1 MKNEANSNQ
10 NSKTLNSHLTKKLL
24 AAGGFVTGA
33 IVSLSPYLAKII
45 SPKTIYVT
53 DFVANNVTAN
63 SGEFSFKLQGKNQ
76 ADTAWVKKADLELVY
91 ISKNSRYQVKTKVE
105 YDPKTNS
112 FFTFADNLVGGSVYE
127 VQLVAANNPRY
138 YFSFTNSSQFFSTK
152 NQVEKFSH
160 YDIENDTIL
169 NLNLFDSQNLLQSAN
184 LILYY
189 KEVGTD
195 KILTANGQFS
205 SQTEEKQASFVLR
218 NLKKTA
224 KYEVVAIKY
233 HFDDPDQTFDLEI
246 SPLASRF
253 FAASP
258 LGGKI
263 VNLSQKSYG
272 LNSAL
277 VEISLAL
284 NNQKVKLEKNEKIN
298 LEYYWKDES
307 GAHQFGVAN
316 DVSLVFDANNKI
328 YANLDLKQIPGG
340 AKFWISRIWNN
351 SGTLAIKVENKLSFI
366 SAPEIARIKTFVD
379 GNNTSS
385 FDVKFNDQS
394 LLLNGKDV
402 KINFFADD
410 RPTKMLSAIG
420 QVVGNKLFS
429 FAKNLE
435 KEKHF
440 TISSLEIVNK
450 ATNFDESGQQ
460 QTSTIFFSQNFDQKE
475 KKFFTHATS
484 AQVES
489 ITTDKISEDS
499 TRISVVLDSIDDFIK
514 DKIATLYF
522 RVAGSNSLIKS
533 EAQAFKI
540 NGNKLVLTWDLINL
554 EPGTNYLID
563 SIGIA
568 DANQQFVNKLYLNFG
583 ANIGAE
589 KLNWTTKPAVSSISY
604 IPRSENS
611 VALNIAIKNI
621 LEPLKTAKIKYTELK
636 PGGQTR
642 TIQAQINNNS
652 IISNLLVDNL
662 EKGLD
667 YRIDSIE
674 IDGYKSSKGDADIL
688 KVSKTITP
696 AQRIF
701 GVHAPLVLTEIK
713 NTSEQQTSAK
723 LEVKFS
729 PETIKA
735 IGNNRVKVYYS
746 LAGSSKLLSAEAS
759 LGTQQQ
765 QQNKESV
772 TFELKDLEIGSKYNI
787 NSVVLVRE
795 IQPLLPNQQTI
806 TTERNIL
813 FGDASHQF
821 QPSQSSFFTKS
832 AVIEV
837 GYDNSYEQRVIA
849 TFTLAD
855 AKGDFLGKTA
865 KLKYTLKKK
874 NGDEKQAESAQK
886 KEGEITAPVVG
897 ARIRFDITDLYKQ
910 GLYEIDKN
918 SLEIVDGTTAVAAPA
933 GAAVQTSSRVRRE
946 VSQFQAQQNQ
956 AKIIP
961 FKENLLDSTEKSQFS
976 TIPKTANVTSL
987 TLKKRTKNTAEF
999 EIEFGKEFSK
1009 TAEVVQ
1015 SAEKLDD
1022 FLNTQ
1027 KLKVRFKKYGG
1038 EEQVQEVQ
1046 ATKNVETQKTTF
1058 NLTGLENGQQ
1068 YVILGFEQVKEENSE
1083 KPEVKINLD
1092 DLDFYKDQVIATSA
1106 VIKKLEVDTS
1116 VETQAKVHLELKDGG
1131 RYTAGKKVTVE
1142 LEKVDGTGGGAQ
1154 QVGQSSTFKQEATS
1168 LNGIY
1173 DFTFLN
1179 LEKVAK
1185 YKIKSVKFEKDPEIQ
1200 PQASQAQT
1208 QAANLVLSRSK
1219 RSLVDPNIQQF
1230 KAVFVNVQTAL
1241 TNEEEIDLLENQES
1255 ELEPKKTF
1263 VTSAQS
1269 AKVTKIEHES
1279 QQTTS
1284 LTVKLTLDKIDD
1296 YLGSKQITLTYKNL
1310 SQNKTQST
1318 QDATVNEGDKT
1329 ISFPLTGLNPG
1340 DRYEIESLQLKD
1352 ETTGVRNE
1360 KQLKKSEFKF
1370 EFDKSPTTQAG
1381 FEKQFFS
1388 PIPNLA
1394 EIKPESTS
1402 ETSVRITVKLND
1414 KAANWNGKFL
1424 QIKLESKNAVPPQ
1437 SQNSIY
1443 TAQIANGLAVFEISG
1458 LQKAGNY
1465 EIKEMKYSDNPAENS
1480 ASSIQ
1485 GQDVEGFSKTHNPQ
1499 QPQEKIKKEFE
1510 LDAESATI
1518 TDISYKS
1525 DNYSAD
1531 VTVKFDSTETFLTKE
1546 SNGKKRKL
1554 KFYFKNSQTG
1564 EEVTTEK
1571 EFENQEQQQ
1580 KRIQQ
1585 PELTLN
1591 LGGQAAATGVGAV
1604 QNSPLKAGSLYLL
1617 TKVEDI
1623 TEEGGPKKLKTF
1635 KFDKDLASLT
1645 PAPQPQA
1652 QTQTPEVLSKLFF
1665 ATKPEIIAYSIEKKD
1680 ETTYVANFDIADPLA
1695 GRDIEK
1701 GGFEGRN
1708 VTVKLERVFEPNGE
1722 EAKEDKPKEIQVEST
1737 VQKSKI
1743 NFEIKDNFTGFEKN
1757 ATYKVKSV
1765 EWADKTSN
1773 RGTGSQKKDPTV
1785 KLSKPDKNTNG
1796 LGTQNFENFAIKK
1809 LDGSTDSNIE
1819 GNVAG
1824 NGRKK
1829 FGDNFIIKPESAK
1842 IINIEKNDKK
1852 DNSAIITVSFDPKDK
1867 YLEHSDYKEKL
1878 KLVYYQVGDPEEKKA
1893 ELKFES
1899 AQDDAVKFKA
1909 DLTDLSGGN
1918 GYRIV
1923 RIENDAAQARSR
1935 RRRSTD
1941 AITNAQNQINFY
1953 FDDQQVQEDN
1963 KKFATLPIIN
1973 SILQFR
1979 NDKNPEDYDFLLTL
1993 KDTGDVFKDKTNIKA
2008 KIQYKKV
2015 VDGNQA
2021 KATIEE
2027 VVAELQKVGQGGI
2040 SSQNEKKSDEENLEK
2055 STTFKFTLTGLDIFA
2070 QYYIENIAYD
2080 SNSSTDSILNKAK
2093 NPAQV
2098 TNSESSGLFKF
2109 SDDAEKKRAFVTF
2122 PDKVE
2127 IKKVDIKP
2135 DFAQNT
2141 AKVELTFDAKYKPFL
2156 EVYRNFTIAYKN
2168 PKGITQEVQ
2177 VDKDNFVS
2185 NPDLSSGEPKVE
2197 VTINNISEPGQYII
2211 DSLKFADEKSQQI
2224 KAISNLELPPVA
2236 IKETIS
2242 INDRSFY
2249 TNTKII
2255 AIRKKQIGERHAL
2268 IEFVLD
2274 DPNGSFIGKKV
2285 SGTFIPKLDPP
2296 QTQDQSKTRTESVTI
2311 VADEIGKTSKAV
2323 FNLRSLIKNTE
2334 YTISKLEFEQGQ
2346 GQTGGDKSQF
2356 ATKQDL
2362 SFDDA
2367 KILEEE
2373 NKDKPENKRVK
2384 TVEKIKKF
2392 KTKFRKA
2399 KALGITYQLDQKKL
2413 NPTPW
2418 KKAKVRVFFGKIDTP
2433 LMEGKTKTELKLVYQ
2448 SSKAGISKI
2457 SEKFVAAEKKLV
2469 KDLKKELKKDK
2480 TWKNI
2485 IPKKA
2490 HFYYEFELD
2499 NLDSG
2504 AEYTVIGLQ
2513 DKKNKI
2519 KIGLPAPVGTTV
2531 NVASLSSRSLA
2542 PSFTFNTAPLI
2553 TKLAYVSHEHKVRLI
2568 FDVENSQKLDFSN
2581 WSMEIK
2587 YKKLD
2592 NQKNKYGWTDPS
2604 NGRIQKPFTVSKIK
2618 LKKVVDRGP
2627 VSQDSDASITRIE
2640 ADLKGLEKGSW
2651 YLIDEV
2657 SIADPK
2663 NKKQAL
2669 SLYIDKDKMQPNDKK
2684 ISTRES
2690 EKWQTI
2696 VNTSIETATI
2706 SKVKTSTDK
2715 NGIQVEEGG
2724 KKVAKKSPEL
2734 RKGWFEVEFDKK
2746 DLAFLKDKY
2755 NIQLELESVE
2765 KKLFYTKTVPISS
2778 SSGSGVTT
2786 KVVVEADGLI
2796 PGDKYI
2802 IKNYIFTLK
2811 PGEQDK
2817 YGVNLPANLIAKPPK
2832 NKDSINLLT
2841 KNAIK
2846 SIKHEPKA
2854 EGQTDITVEL
2864 YNNNG
2869 NLDGKK
2875 LKLSA
2880 QMDTRSG
2887 NGKVS
2892 EEWRKDGQKG
2902 LKVSGE
2908 GNVETNSS
2916 GKATQKNNIVKFSIN
2931 SNLKKD
2937 KIYNIKEITVDDGN
2951 KGKKS
2956 EKLTFDTPIDNEYA
2970 LQRRFY
2976 SKAETAKLTKTTI
2989 SEVTYDSA
2997 KIVLEFDKED
3007 VFLDGDTI
3015 TLYLE
3020 KTDKSQS
3027 IGSTTTITSNSGKNS
3042 NKLEATFNFLNTL
3055 EAGTK
3060 YKIKTITSKTVNLS
3074 VEQNTKAVTP
3084 DLARG
3089 WKSSSSSSSSTTTT
3103 SSVDL
3108 EFITKPLIT
3117 DIKTTEIQDTSAK
3130 IEIVGWTKD
3139 LTDAG
3144 FTASLTVKEKQSSSG
3159 QQQQQQPKTG
3169 QQDNTSQTN
3178 NSRKF
3183 NFTSLTKFTE
3193 YNQITLKIR
3202 GGSGNVA
3209 SVNSEQEVDFA
3220 PEISSGA
3227 KQNLREF
3234 RTTAK
3239 DLLLATSNPVKII
3252 PITTTSTNIEIE
3264 LQEQDA
3270 KSIAEI
3276 PFILKYKKAWPNVYA
3291 KDALEQTSQPV
3302 LINTETKKL
3311 TFNLGNLEAG
3321 IVYSIEGLEP
3331 LDPAIRKDHQVREET
3346 LKVEKN
3352 LLKLL
3357 DEVANTPWNPY
3368 PQNGNKKKIYFTSMN
3383 KPVKL
3388 ERGWSVPLRYDY
3400 YEGEQV
3406 YIRFNKESATAIN
3419 EEWLKNNLTLRLI
3432 PHKTF
3437 SASYVSQNPEKLIK
3451 RLSQSKA
3458 YSEKNK
3464 GVLNDDLEIANLEWN
3479 PETAIAKFK
3488 LLPWSLKAIVGSEL
3502 EISIND
3508 KNNYPKDP
3516 TYANS
3521 NPYPNPSII
3530 LRKQSIRFKV
3540 STQTMVVTPTNVDY
3554 MNPGLIGFSFAIYD
3568 PADLIEPTGKDYNP
3582 FGEFTSL
3589 TPYKEQ
3595 NWLKVI
3601 ANNGWKQNVG
3611 SQIERPERN
3620 IFKNPSSGF
3629 NGNPFII
3636 DIPEE
3641 PVAIRTKTKFKKD
3654 NNGVKYLTLYWR
3666 IPTNLG
3672 KFQFP
3677 EKFKNAKNLWYPA
3690 GKLVSLP
3697 ISLQFKTKSKDSN
3710 FAIYSFVAKSP
3721 FATPGFIMPY
3731 SSNVEPH
3738 DAISII
3744 NQGVDYQAKWKK
3756 SHTDDLIPRIT
3767 KRERNI
3773 SKVFWSA
3780 PSYSE
3785 WTTNEG
3791 DLNTIFYQNRKNPIL
3806 ANGTN
3811 QLAINTGDPHWSRGT
3826 RYTGHNW
3833 KILYVKNREGH
3844 QSKPTIEKVDAN
3856 WNYQQQATYS
3866 FGFENQRARSSW
3878 IISMTTNPQGYPLLY
3893 DPINYYDMLGP
3904 FEVPELPDKQI
3915 K

>member
-45 SPKTIYVT
+45 SPKTIYLT
-53 DFVANNVTAN
+53 DFVANNITAN

-76 ADTAWVKKADLELVY
+76 ADTAWTKKADLELVY

-105 YDPKTNS
+105 YDEKTNS
-112 FFTFADNLVGGSVYE
+112 FSTFADNLVGGSIYE

-195 KILTANGQFS
+195 KILTAKGQFS

-218 NLKKTA
+218 SLKKTA

-253 FAASP
+253 FATSP

-499 TRISVVLDSIDDFIK
+499 TRISVVLDSVDDFIK

-642 TIQAQINNNS
+642 TIQAQIENNS
-652 IISNLLVDNL
+652 IISNLLVENL

-674 IDGYKSSKGDADIL
+674 IDGYKSSKGEADIL

-701 GVHAPLVLTEIK
+701 GVHAPLVVTKIQNEK
-713 NTSEQQTSAK
+713 EEQTSAK
-723 LEVKFS
+723 LKVEFT

-735 IGNNRVKVYYS
+735 IGNNKVKVYYS

-759 LGTQQQ
+759 LGTQQP
-765 QQNKESV
+765 QNNQSL
-772 TFELKDLEIGSKYNI
+772 TFDLNGLEIGSKYNI

-933 GAAVQTSSRVRRE
+933 TAAVQTSSRVRRE
-946 VSQFQAQQNQ
+946 VSQFQVQQNQ

-1200 PQASQAQT
+1200 PQASQAQAQT

-1269 AKVTKIEHES
+1269 AKVIKIDHES
-1279 QQTTS
+1279 KNTTG
-1284 LTVKLTLDKIDD
+1284 LTIKLTLDKIDD

-1318 QDATVNEGDKT
+1318 KDATVNERDKT
-1329 ISFPLTGLNPG
+1329 ISFALTGLNPG

-1352 ETTGVRNE
+1352 ETTDVRNE

-1388 PIPNLA
+1388 PTPNLA

-1402 ETSVRITVKLND
+1402 ETSARITVKLND
-1414 KAANWNGKFL
+1414 NAANWNSKFL
-1424 QIKLESKNAVPPQ
+1424 QIKLKSKSGLPPTPPG
-1437 SQNSIY
+1437 QNHIY
-1443 TAQIANGLAVFEISG
+1443 TSQIANGLAVFEISG
-1458 LQKAGNY
+1458 LQKAGSY
-1465 EIKEMKYSDNPAENS
+1465 EIEEMKVQDNLTQQGDQ
-1480 ASSIQ
+1480 IQ
-1485 GQDVEGFSKTHNPQ
+1485 GGIKVDGFDQNSPKNNDKINKT
-1499 QPQEKIKKEFE
+1499 FE

-1531 VTVKFDSTETFLTKE
+1531 VTVKFDTTETFLTKE
-1546 SNGKKRKL
+1546 SNGKRRKL

-1571 EFENQEQQQ
+1571 EFENQQSQLPQ
-1580 KRIQQ
+1580 VQQ

-1591 LGGQAAATGVGAV
+1591 LGGQAATTGVGAG

-1623 TEEGGPKKLKTF
+1623 TDEGGPKKLKTF
-1635 KFDKDLASLT
+1635 KFEKDSVSG
-1645 PAPQPQA
+1645 QSQVQQA
-1652 QTQTPEVLSKLFF
+1652 QTPEVLSKLFF

-1701 GGFEGRN
+1701 GGFEGRD
-1708 VTVKLERVFEPNGE
+1708 VKVKLERVFDPDGKQ
-1722 EAKEDKPKEIQVEST
+1722 AKNNFKPLEIEVQAKVE
-1737 VQKSKI
+1737 KSKI
-1743 NFEIKDNFTGFEKN
+1743 SFEIKSDLEKN
-1757 ATYKVKSV
+1757 ATYKLKSV
-1765 EWADKTSN
+1765 EWADKDK
-1773 RGTGSQKKDPTV
+1773 TGGNKLDPTI
-1785 KLSKPDKNTNG
+1785 KENATSSKG
-1796 LGTQNFENFAIKK
+1796 LGQNFSNFAIKK
-1809 LDGSTDSNIE
+1809 LDGQTNSNIE

-1824 NGRKK
+1824 NDRKK
-1829 FGDNFIIKPESAK
+1829 FGENFIIQPESAK
-1842 IINIEKNDKK
+1842 VIKIDKEDKK
-1852 DNSAIITVSFDPKDK
+1852 DNSATITLTFDEKDK
-1867 YLEHSDYKEKL
+1867 YLEHPDYKDKL
-1878 KLVYYQVGDPEEKKA
+1878 KLVYYQVGDPQEK
-1893 ELKFES
+1893 EVRLNFEQNG
-1899 AQDDAVKFKA
+1899 AGTGVKFKA
-1909 DLTDLSGGN
+1909 DITGLSGGN

-1923 RIENDAAQARSR
+1923 GIKNEGTGAQRSR
-1935 RRRSTD
+1935 RRRSADSGAGKT
-1941 AITNAQNQINFY
+1941 INFY
-1953 FDDQQVQEDN
+1953 FDDQQVQEDS

-2027 VVAELQKVGQGGI
+2027 VVAELQKVGQSGT

-2080 SNSSTDSILNKAK
+2080 SNSSTDNVLNKAK

-2098 TNSESSGLFKF
+2098 TNSENSGLFKF

-2135 DFAQNT
+2135 DFRQNT
-2141 AKVELTFDAKYKPFL
+2141 AKVELTFDEKYKPFL
-2156 EVYRNFTIAYKN
+2156 EVYNKFTIAYKN

-2242 INDRSFY
+2242 INERSFY

-2285 SGTFIPKLDPP
+2285 SGTFIPTPKTNA
-2296 QTQDQSKTRTESVTI
+2296 TQDKVDTTTI

-2323 FNLRSLIKNTE
+2323 FNLKNLFKNTE
-2334 YTISKLEFEQGQ
+2334 YTISKLEFDETQTQ
-2346 GQTGGDKSQF
+2346 QTGAGQSQF
-2356 ATKQDL
+2356 AEKREL
-2362 SFDDA
+2362 EYDDS
-2367 KILEEE
+2367 KVLEEAKKE
-2373 NKDKPENKRVK
+2373 PASTQQFNNAADV
-2384 TVEKIKKF
+2384 KKF
-2392 KTKFRKA
+2392 TTTFETA
-2399 KALGITYQLDQKKL
+2399 TALGITYQLDQQQQTA
-2413 NPTPW
+2413 TPW
-2418 KKAKVRVFFGKIDTP
+2418 KKAKVRVFFAKDDKP
-2433 LMEGKTKTELKLVYQ
+2433 LKDKQTKLKLIYQ
-2448 SSKAGISKI
+2448 SSKNGISTTSEREVQAQLI
-2457 SEKFVAAEKKLV
+2457 STGATTSSQGQWQNSQPDGATYF
-2469 KDLKKELKKDK
+2469 
-2480 TWKNI
+2480 
-2485 IPKKA
+2485 
-2490 HFYYEFELD
+2490 YEFELD
-2499 NLDSG
+2499 NLDAG
-2504 AEYTVIGLQ
+2504 AKYTVIGLEDQ
-2513 DKKNKI
+2513 SLDQKVKI
-2519 KIGLPAPVGTTV
+2519 IVPNSSLAAAVPV
-2531 NVASLSSRSLA
+2531 NVAATATSQ
-2542 PSFTFNTAPLI
+2542 PSFNFNTAPLI
-2553 TKLAYVSHEHKVRLI
+2553 TKLAYVPSENSIKLI
-2568 FDVENSQKLDFSN
+2568 FDVENSQKLTFENSR
-2581 WSMEIK
+2581 MTIK
-2587 YKKLD
+2587 YKKL
-2592 NQKNKYGWTDPS
+2592 KNKTNQYGWEDPTQPEPGDQTKNSLSVSAKNITNEQILGTTSPDTDS
-2604 NGRIQKPFTVSKIK
+2604 V
-2618 LKKVVDRGP
+2618 
-2627 VSQDSDASITRIE
+2627 ITRLE
-2640 ADLKGLEKGSW
+2640 VDLNGLDKGQW

-2657 SIADPK
+2657 SLTDVPGQTGEFK
-2663 NKKQAL
+2663 L
-2669 SLYIDKDKMQPNDKK
+2669 FIDKTKMENLANKN
-2684 ISTRES
+2684 STNQS

-2696 VNTSIETATI
+2696 VNTSIESATI
-2706 SKVKTSTDK
+2706 SNVKTSTTETIEVMEKGVKTSK
-2715 NGIQVEEGG
+2715 N
-2724 KKVAKKSPEL
+2724 SPEL
-2734 RKGWFEVEFDKK
+2734 REGYFEVEFAKEDIN
-2746 DLAFLKDKY
+2746 FLKDNY
-2755 NIQLELESVE
+2755 NIQLELESVDH
-2765 KKLFYTKTVPISS
+2765 KLFYTKTSEIISTN
-2778 SSGSGVTT
+2778 SGVGNDTL
-2786 KVVVEADGLI
+2786 KVVIKAEGLI

-2811 PGEQDK
+2811 KGKTSQWS
-2817 YGVNLPANLIAKPPK
+2817 VNLPNNLVAKPQK
-2832 NKDSINLLT
+2832 TDYELLT

-2846 SIKHEPKA
+2846 SIKYEA
-2854 EGQTDITVEL
+2854 IREGQTDITVEL
-2864 YNNNG
+2864 FNNNG
-2869 NLDGKK
+2869 SLNQKELTLNGEMNKQFGNKYTNPDWDNDNKK
-2875 LKLSA
+2875 GLIVSA
-2880 QMDTRSG
+2880 KQTVNIT
-2887 NGKVS
+2887 NGKS
-2892 EEWRKDGQKG
+2892 
-2902 LKVSGE
+2902 
-2908 GNVETNSS
+2908 
-2916 GKATQKNNIVKFSIN
+2916 NNIIKFSVTE
-2931 SNLKKD
+2931 NLKKAKQYIVK
-2937 KIYNIKEITVDDGN
+2937 KIEYE
-2951 KGKKS
+2951 GKQ
-2956 EKLTFDTPIDNEYA
+2956 LDFDQSIDNEYS
-2970 LQRRFY
+2970 LQRLFY
-2976 SKAETAKLTKTTI
+2976 SQADNVKLVSTKI
-2989 SEVTYDSA
+2989 SNVTYDSA
-2997 KIVLEFDKED
+2997 NITLKFDD
-3007 VFLDGDTI
+3007 DDAFLKDDQI

-3020 KTDKSQS
+3020 NTVNGKVEKS
-3027 IGSTTTITSNSGKNS
+3027 IGSTTEITTTHQFSKSQ
-3042 NKLEATFNFLNTL
+3042 LEATFNFQNILKP
-3055 EAGTK
+3055 GTK
-3060 YKIKTITSKTVNLS
+3060 YTIKALTSKTVNLTVDQTNKS
-3074 VEQNTKAVTP
+3074 SNV
-3084 DLARG
+3084 DLAIG
-3089 WKSSSSSSSSTTTT
+3089 WKTKQASPPQSSS
-3103 SSVDL
+3103 VNL

-3117 DIKTTEIQDTSAK
+3117 NIITTPEDTNAK
-3130 IEIVGWTKD
+3130 IKLVGWTKD

-3144 FTASLTVKEKQSSSG
+3144 LQPSLTINEKEGSRTEKSGIKENLTQSN
-3159 QQQQQQPKTG
+3159 
-3169 QQDNTSQTN
+3169 DDSQTFIVN
-3178 NSRKF
+3178 
-3183 NFTSLTKFTE
+3183 SLTKFTE
-3193 YNQITLKIR
+3193 YNNITLKIK
-3202 GGSGNVA
+3202 GGTGNVA
-3209 SVNSEQEVDFA
+3209 SVSSEQEVDFA
-3220 PEISSGA
+3220 PEIATGA

-3239 DLLLATSNPVKII
+3239 DLLLKSSDPVKIV
-3252 PITTTSTNIEIE
+3252 PISTSATNIEIE
-3264 LQEQDA
+3264 LQPQDA
-3270 KSIAEI
+3270 KSIAAI
-3276 PFILKYKKAWPNVYA
+3276 PFVLKYKKAWPNFRVGENS
-3291 KDALEQTSQPV
+3291 KVEISQPV
-3302 LINTETKKL
+3302 LINTQTNKL
-3311 TFNLGNLEAG
+3311 IFNITNLEPG
-3321 IVYSIEGLEP
+3321 VVYSVEGLETY
-3331 LDPAIRKDHQVREET
+3331 DKKIIESHKVRDEI
-3346 LKVEKN
+3346 LKIQDN

-3357 DEVANTPWNPY
+3357 ESVATFPVKIQTQP
-3368 PQNGNKKKIYFTSMN
+3368 KKIYFAPLN
-3383 KPVKL
+3383 VPVRL
-3388 ERGWSVPLRYDY
+3388 ITGWTIPLRYDY
-3400 YEGEQV
+3400 YEGEEV
-3406 YIRFNKESATAIN
+3406 YIKFNDESATAITEN
-3419 EEWLKNNLTLRLI
+3419 WLRQNLKIKLN
-3432 PHKTF
+3432 PHKTNI
-3437 SASYVSQNPEKLIK
+3437 AA
-3451 RLSQSKA
+3451 QSFNN
-3458 YSEKNK
+3458 EKNFNNNISYSK
-3464 GVLNDDLEIANLEWN
+3464 TRNEGDY
-3479 PETAIAKFK
+3479 P
-3488 LLPWSLKAIVGSEL
+3488 SEL
-3502 EISIND
+3502 EISDVKWDPENVTARLKIWPKSLKSIIGATLTVTI
-3508 KNNYPKDP
+3508 KNTKDYPKNP
-3516 TYANS
+3516 TETYNS
-3521 NPYPNPSII
+3521 VNQTTLSE
-3530 LRKQSIRFKV
+3530 QSITF
-3540 STQTMVVTPTNVDY
+3540 STTVQAAIVAPINVDY
-3554 MNPGLIGFSFAIYD
+3554 MNPGLMGFTYAIYD
-3568 PADLIEPTGKDYNP
+3568 PQRLIQPTGSKYNP
-3582 FGEFTSL
+3582 FGSFPHL
-3589 TPYKEQ
+3589 TPYNEQ
-3595 NWLKVI
+3595 DWLKVVLNEGKDLTTENKPLDPPDQTI
-3601 ANNGWKQNVG
+3601 FNSNNPG
-3611 SQIERPERN
+3611 S
-3620 IFKNPSSGF
+3620 S
-3629 NGNPFII
+3629 
-3636 DIPEE
+3636 PEE
-3641 PVAIRTKTKFKKD
+3641 LKIPDPPIAIQTSQD
-3654 NNGVKYLTLYWR
+3654 NDNISYLTLYWR
-3666 IPTNLG
+3666 INSNTYNFIIPSEFSSG
-3672 KFQFP
+3672 KRLWFP
-3677 EKFKNAKNLWYPA
+3677 NGGF
-3690 GKLVSLP
+3690 VSLP
-3697 ISLQFKTKSKDSN
+3697 ISLQFKSKTANALGSM
-3710 FAIYSFVAKSP
+3710 YSFVVKSSYAPKGFVLPMFNSDNPGEAVSVVTQGAKMLVNMQFGNNLELLPRINKSP
-3721 FATPGFIMPY
+3721 KNI
-3731 SSNVEPH
+3731 SNV
-3738 DAISII
+3738 
-3744 NQGVDYQAKWKK
+3744 
-3756 SHTDDLIPRIT
+3756 
-3767 KRERNI
+3767 
-3773 SKVFWSA
+3773 FWAS
-3780 PSYSE
+3780 PNLDE
-3785 WTTNEG
+3785 WTTNENELERLYRLNRTAPQWWG
-3791 DLNTIFYQNRKNPIL
+3791 DDKRVIPTGRDGAGGTRYVGTNIRIRYVSFKNPID
-3806 ANGTN
+3806 
-3811 QLAINTGDPHWSRGT
+3811 NTQQTLKTRPGLFQWDWNTQRFNSWAYRKKSTETMWYTSLTHGISNYPIMYDPLK
-3826 RYTGHNW
+3826 Y
-3833 KILYVKNREGH
+3833 YDFF
-3844 QSKPTIEKVDAN
+3844 KPT
-3856 WNYQQQATYS
+3856 
-3866 FGFENQRARSSW
+3866 
-3878 IISMTTNPQGYPLLY
+3878 YP
-3893 DPINYYDMLGP
+3893 PK
-3904 FEVPELPDKQI
+3904 LPD
-3915 K
+3915 